1 MIGEGL
7 KPEGTVRHR
16 RPGSR
21 LRSVRLQ
28 RDPRSQ
34 PRSEAGG
41 DRLFEE
47 GIGFFV
53 VPSAN
58 KEHTEYGF

>member
-7 KPEGTVRHR
+7 KPEGPVRHR

-41 DRLFEE
+41 DRLFGE

-53 VPSAN
+53 VP
-58 KEHTEYGF
+58 KC